1 MYEDNDAC
9 EYLAKGAGKGM
20 KRGKHIEVRFY
31 VVRDAVERGE
41 FVVYHLATSKQMADA
56 LTKDLGR
63 VSE

>member
-1 MYEDNDAC
+1 VYEDNDAC
-9 EYLAKGAGKGM
+9 EQLTKGAGKGM
-20 KRGKHIEVRFY
+20 KRVNHIEVRFH
-31 VVRDAVERGE
+31 VVRDAVKRGE